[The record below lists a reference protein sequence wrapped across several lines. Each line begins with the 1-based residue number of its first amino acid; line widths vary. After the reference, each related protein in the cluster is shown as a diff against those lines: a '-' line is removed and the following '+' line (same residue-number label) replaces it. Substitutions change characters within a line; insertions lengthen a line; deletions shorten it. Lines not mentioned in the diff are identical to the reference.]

1 MGVGVGVGIGVGD
14 GDAEAV
20 TVGVGMGVG
29 EAASSADETEHPV
42 SPVPRTKARATGA
55 DFLSSPRRLAVGED
69 ADATEEQE
77 NMGGENMG
85 EIGGKKGA
93 FTKASSHEK
102 G

>member
-1 MGVGVGVGIGVGD
+1 MGVGVGVGVGVGD

-20 TVGVGMGVG
+20 AVGVGMGVG
-29 EAASSADETEHPV
+29 EVTSSADETEHPV
-42 SPVPRTKARATGA
+42 SPVPRTKARTTGA
-55 DFLSSPRRLAVGED
+55 VTLSSPRRLAVGED

-77 NMGGENMG
+77 NMGG
-85 EIGGKKGA
+85 IGGKKGA